1 MNPPPNPNQ
10 RREALPNEKP
20 KPPEEDPRAPEA
32 VRAIMASPTYREADK
47 DLDFLAGYD
56 TRGLRLLLDYVKP
69 EHFLRKHN
77 IAHTIVVFGG
87 TRVVEEKAARRLV
100 AECTAASKAKP
111 DDRELRARLA
121 RAERVLAKSRYYD
134 VAREFGRLVGANSKK
149 TRDGNLVIMTG
160 GGPGIMEAANRGA
173 HDAGAESIGLNIT
186 LPNEQYPNP
195 YITPELCFSFHYF
208 AMRKFHF
215 LQRARALVAFPGGY
229 GSLDE
234 LFEVLALIQT
244 RKMKPV
250 PVILVGE
257 DYWQKV
263 FNPEFLLDEG
273 VIAPEDLEL
282 FWYADTAQEIW
293 HDILRWHEMNG
304 DPLLEPLRDTK

>member
-1 MNPPPNPNQ
+1 MTEPPAPSRNPKRGMGPPPNPK
-10 RREALPNEKP
+10 RREALPGQKP
-20 KPPEEDPRAPEA
+20 KPAEEDPLAPA
-32 VRAIMASPTYREADK
+32 AMRAIMASPTYREADK
-47 DLDFLAGYD
+47 DLDFLAGPD

-77 IAHTIVVFGG
+77 VAHTIVVFGG
-87 TRVVEEKAARRLV
+87 TRIVEEKAAQRV
-100 AECTAASKAKP
+100 VTECAAASAASP
-111 DDRELRARLA
+111 QNEELRDKLA

-134 VAREFGRLVGANSKK
+134 VAREFGRIVGA
-149 TRDGNLVIMTG
+149 
-160 GGPGIMEAANRGA
+160 
-173 HDAGAESIGLNIT
+173 IGLNIT

-195 YITPELCFSFHYF
+195 YVTPELCFSFHYF

-229 GSLDE
+229 GTIDE

-244 RKMKPV
+244 RKMNPV

-257 DYWQKV
+257 SYWQKV
-263 FNPEFLLDEG
+263 FDPEFLLAEG

-282 FWYADTAQEIW
+282 FWYADSAQEIW
-293 HDILRWHEMNG
+293 NDILRWHEMNG